1 MSKFPAVQGVITPG
15 RSMQDL
21 TWLRVGGP
29 ALALYQPLD
38 IQDLQLFLR
47 ELNSELDI
55 FPIGLGSNLIVRD
68 GGIDAVVIR
77 LGGKAFNYIK
87 SDNKFL
93 ICGAAALDSKV
104 AINAAELGFDLTFM
118 RTIPGCIGG
127 AVVMNAGCY
136 GDYVSGSLVEVT
148 FIDREG
154 GVNCWPGEKMN
165 FRYRSS
171 SLPKGSV
178 IVEAIFQPT
187 KGKIEDLLEKM
198 EKQLKSRNNTQPR
211 NERTAGST
219 FRNPSGFSSTIDGN
233 EVDELK
239 AWKLIEDSGFRGFEL
254 GGAKVSNK
262 HPNFLINTGG
272 ATSADLENLGEL
284 IRKNV
289 LQKSGILLE
298 WEIIRVG
305 KKD

>member
-1 MSKFPAVQGVITPG
+1 MREFPTVRGLITPN
-15 RSMQDL
+15 RSLKDL

-38 IQDLQLFLR
+38 VHDLQLFLR
-47 ELNSELDI
+47 ELKSELDI

-87 SDNKFL
+87 SDNQYL
-93 ICGAAALDSKV
+93 ICGAAALDSRV

-118 RTIPGCIGG
+118 RTIPGCVGG

-136 GDYVSGSLVEVT
+136 GDYVSSSLTEVT

-154 GVNCWPGEKMN
+154 RTNRWSGEKMN
-165 FRYRSS
+165 FGYRSS
-171 SLPKGSV
+171 ALPMGSV
-178 IVEAIFQPT
+178 VVEAIFRPT
-187 KGKIEDLLEKM
+187 KAKPEDLLEKM
-198 EKQLKSRNNTQPR
+198 EKQLRNRNETQPR

-219 FRNPSGFSSTIDGN
+219 FRNPSGFSSLLDGN
-233 EVDELK
+233 EADELK
-239 AWKLIEDSGFRGFEL
+239 AWKLIENSGFRGFEL

-262 HPNFLINTGG
+262 HPNFLINTGD

-298 WEIIRVG
+298 WEVIRVG